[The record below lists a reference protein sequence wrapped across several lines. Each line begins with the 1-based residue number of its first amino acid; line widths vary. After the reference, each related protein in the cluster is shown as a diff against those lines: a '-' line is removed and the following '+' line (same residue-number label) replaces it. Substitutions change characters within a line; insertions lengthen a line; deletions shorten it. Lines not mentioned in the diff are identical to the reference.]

1 MPKLY
6 VAHNVPCKV
15 CGKGLLSIPPL
26 LPTEEEANAW
36 GEQEFRRLASGKQ
49 LAFKARTCSGQCYA
63 ALPSWR
69 RIALK
74 SLPFLAGRLG
84 F

>member
-36 GEQEFRRLASGKQ
+36 GEQEFRRLAPGKQ